1 MTEANK
7 VDKPSS
13 NKEQTGYTKLGQTLE
28 TNQAEVNSIEKA
40 ENIDISKGLKG
51 INQDSE
57 ETKVTDTKKLKAD
70 DSKESSEE
78 SIPKALLNKYY
89 VVDDKYHFKGNP
101 EKVAFEDSGKAL
113 KTTIDDKHI
122 AASMVEVAKAKKW
135 ETIQVKGSEEFKR
148 NVWLEASMKGMTVKG
163 YEPREIDLA
172 LLNDMKKEQGK
183 EDREVVQNTIE
194 KGTERQKEKPLNEK
208 DKVDPTQERKEK
220 LNNLSEQE
228 KALLTV
234 FDKKM
239 KADGFTE
246 KQRTASID
254 VAVETLNQKKMHV
267 GKLVDHGAAPYKHDP
282 KNSSSYYATIENS
295 KGEKNTVWAKDLE
308 RTLKEQNIIKN
319 DDIVLTYKGSNKVEI
334 NTKEIDPK
342 TGLPTGA
349 RVQTLANKGKWEA
362 QSLSKLK
369 ETTEK
374 ALTKNDKTKLQI
386 QHSADIQNQKF
397 HKPKLTAYDVTAP
410 KQQPVQQPPV
420 KNQERNKNKDISR

>member
-13 NKEQTGYTKLGQTLE
+13 NKEQTGYTKLGKTLE

-51 INQDSE
+51 INQYPE
-57 ETKVTDTKKLKAD
+57 ETKVTDTKKLKTD

-78 SIPKALLNKYY
+78 GIPKALLNKYY

-148 NVWLEASMKGMTVKG
+148 NVWLEASMKGMIVKG
-163 YEPREIDLA
+163 YEPRDIDLA

-183 EDREVVQNTIE
+183 EVVHNTIE
-194 KGTERQKEKPLNEK
+194 KGNERQKEKSLNEK
-208 DKVDPTQERKEK
+208 DKVDPAQEWKEK
-220 LNNLSEQE
+220 INNLSEQE
-228 KALLTV
+228 KALLRV

-246 KQRTASID
+246 KQRTASIE
-254 VAVETLNQKKMHV
+254 VAVEQLNQKKMHV

-282 KNSSSYYATIENS
+282 KNNSSYYATIENS
-295 KGEKNTVWAKDLE
+295 KGEKNTIWAKDLE

-319 DDIVLTYKGSNKVEI
+319 DDIVLTYKGSNKVEV

-374 ALTKNDKTKLQI
+374 ALTKNDKSKLQI
-386 QHSADIQNQKF
+386 QHNTDIQNQKL
-397 HKPKLTAYDVTAP
+397 HKPKLTAYDANAP
-410 KQQPVQQPPV
+410 KQQPQI
-420 KNQERNKNKDISR
+420 KTQERNKNKDISR

>member
-13 NKEQTGYTKLGQTLE
+13 NKEQTGYTKLGKTLE

-51 INQDSE
+51 INQDPE
-57 ETKVTDTKKLKAD
+57 ETKVTDTKKLKTD

-78 SIPKALLNKYY
+78 GIPKALLNKYY

-101 EKVAFEDSGKAL
+101 EKVAFEDSVKAL

-148 NVWLEASMKGMTVKG
+148 NVWLEASMKGMIVKG
-163 YEPREIDLA
+163 YEPRDIDLA

-183 EDREVVQNTIE
+183 EVVPNTIE
-194 KGTERQKEKPLNEK
+194 KGNERQREKPLNEK
-208 DKVDPTQERKEK
+208 DKVDPAQERKEK
-220 LNNLSEQE
+220 INNLSEQE
-228 KALLTV
+228 KALLRV

-246 KQRTASID
+246 KQRTASIE
-254 VAVETLNQKKMHV
+254 VAVEQLNQKKMHV
-267 GKLVDHGAAPYKHDP
+267 GKLVDHRAAPYKH
-282 KNSSSYYATIENS
+282 E
-295 KGEKNTVWAKDLE
+295 DLE

-319 DDIVLTYKGSNKVEI
+319 DDIVLTYKGSNKVEV

-386 QHSADIQNQKF
+386 QHNTDIQNQKF
-397 HKPKLTAYDVTAP
+397 HKPKLTAYDANAP
-410 KQQPVQQPPV
+410 KQQPVQQPQI
-420 KNQERNKNKDISR
+420 KTQERTKNKDISR

>member
-51 INQDSE
+51 INQDPE
-57 ETKVTDTKKLKAD
+57 ETKVTDTKKLKTD

-78 SIPKALLNKYY
+78 GIPKALLNKYY

-163 YEPREIDLA
+163 YDPRDIDLA

-183 EDREVVQNTIE
+183 EVVQNTIE
-194 KGTERQKEKPLNEK
+194 KGTERQKEKSSKVLE
-208 DKVDPTQERKEK
+208 KVDPAQERKEK

-254 VAVETLNQKKMHV
+254 VAIEQLNQKKMYV

-282 KNSSSYYATIENS
+282 KNSSSYFATIENS

-319 DDIVLTYKGSNKVEI
+319 DDIVLTYKGSNKVEVS
-334 NTKEIDPK
+334 TKELDPK

-362 QSLSKLK
+362 QSLNKLK

-374 ALTKNDKTKLQI
+374 ALTKNDKTKLQV
-386 QHSADIQNQKF
+386 QHNADIQNQKF
-397 HKPKLTAYDVTAP
+397 HKPKLTAYDANAP
-410 KQQPVQQPPV
+410 KQQPQV
-420 KNQERNKNKDISR
+420 KAQERNKNKDISR

>member
-7 VDKPSS
+7 VNKPSF

-40 ENIDISKGLKG
+40 ENIDISKSTKG
-51 INQDSE
+51 INQDPE

-78 SIPKALLNKYY
+78 GIPKALLNKYY

-122 AASMVEVAKAKKW
+122 AASMVEVAKSKKW

-148 NVWLEASMKGMTVKG
+148 NVWLEASIKGMTVKG
-163 YEPREIDLA
+163 YEPRDIDLA
-172 LLNDMKKEQGK
+172 LLNDMKKEQRK
-183 EDREVVQNTIE
+183 EIVKNTIE
-194 KGTERQKEKPLNEK
+194 KGTERQKEKPLNNQEK
-208 DKVDPTQERKEK
+208 LDPTQERKEK

-254 VAVETLNQKKMHV
+254 VAVEQLHQKKMHV
-267 GKLVDHGAAPYKHDP
+267 GKLVDHGAAPYNHDP

-295 KGEKNTVWAKDLE
+295 KGEKNTIWAKDLE

-319 DDIVLTYKGSNKVEI
+319 DDIVLTYKGANIVEV

-386 QHSADIQNQKF
+386 QHNADIQNQKF
-397 HKPKLTAYDVTAP
+397 HKPKLTAYDANAP
-410 KQQPVQQPPV
+410 KQHSVQQPQV
-420 KNQERNKNKDISR
+420 KTQERNKNKDISR

>member
-1 MTEANK
+1 MIEANK
-7 VDKPSS
+7 VDKPSF

-28 TNQAEVNSIEKA
+28 TNKAEVNSIEKA
-40 ENIDISKGLKG
+40 ENIDISKGSKG
-51 INQDSE
+51 INHDIE
-57 ETKVTDTKKLKAD
+57 ETKVIDTKKLKTD
-70 DSKESSEE
+70 ESKESNKEGL
-78 SIPKALLNKYY
+78 PKALLNKYY

-101 EKVAFEDSGKAL
+101 EKVAFEDSGKTL

-122 AASMVEVAKAKKW
+122 AASMVELAQAKKW
-135 ETIQVKGSEEFKR
+135 GTLQVKGTEEFKR

-163 YEPREIDLA
+163 YEPRDIDIA
-172 LLNDMKKEQGK
+172 LLNDMKKSQGK
-183 EDREVVQNTIE
+183 EVVQNTIN
-194 KGTERQKEKPLNEK
+194 KDADRQKEKPLK
-208 DKVDPTQERKEK
+208 DQEKVDPAQERKEK

-246 KQRTASID
+246 KQRIASID
-254 VAVETLNQKKMHV
+254 VAVEQLNQKKMHV

-282 KNSSSYYATIENS
+282 KNSSSYFATIENS

-319 DDIVLTYKGSNKVEI
+319 DDIVLTYKGSNKVEV
-334 NTKEIDPK
+334 NTKELDPK

-362 QSLSKLK
+362 QSLNKLK

-374 ALTKNDKTKLQI
+374 ALTKNDKTKLQV
-386 QHSADIQNQKF
+386 QHNADIQNQKF
-397 HKPKLTAYDVTAP
+397 NKPKLTAYDANAP
-410 KQQPVQQPPV
+410 KQQPQV
-420 KNQERNKNKDISR
+420 KAQERNKNKDISR

>member
-7 VDKPSS
+7 VDKPSF

-40 ENIDISKGLKG
+40 ENIDISKSTKG
-51 INQDSE
+51 INQDPE

-78 SIPKALLNKYY
+78 GIPKALLNKYY

-163 YEPREIDLA
+163 YEPRDIDLA

-183 EDREVVQNTIE
+183 EVVPNTIE
-194 KGTERQKEKPLNEK
+194 KGNERHKEKPLNEK
-208 DKVDPTQERKEK
+208 DKVDPTQERREK
-220 LNNLSEQE
+220 INNLSEQE

-254 VAVETLNQKKMHV
+254 VAVEQLNQKKMHV
-267 GKLVDHGAAPYKHDP
+267 GKLVDHGAAPYKHDS
-282 KNSSSYYATIENS
+282 KNNSSYYATIENS
-295 KGEKNTVWAKDLE
+295 KGEKNTIWAKDLE

-319 DDIVLTYKGSNKVEI
+319 DDIVLTYKGSNKVEV

-386 QHSADIQNQKF
+386 QHNADIQNQKF
-397 HKPKLTAYDVTAP
+397 HQPKLTAYDANAP
-410 KQQPVQQPPV
+410 KQQPQV
-420 KNQERNKNKDISR
+420 KTQERNKNKDISR

>member
-7 VDKPSS
+7 VDKPSF
-13 NKEQTGYTKLGQTLE
+13 NKEQTGHTKLGQTLE

-40 ENIDISKGLKG
+40 ENIDISKSTKG
-51 INQDSE
+51 INQDPE

-78 SIPKALLNKYY
+78 GIPKALLNKYY

-163 YEPREIDLA
+163 YEPRDIDLA

-183 EDREVVQNTIE
+183 EVVPNTIE
-194 KGTERQKEKPLNEK
+194 KGNERQKEKPLNEK
-208 DKVDPTQERKEK
+208 DKVDTAQERKEK
-220 LNNLSEQE
+220 INNLSEQE

-254 VAVETLNQKKMHV
+254 VAVEQLNQKKMHV

-282 KNSSSYYATIENS
+282 KNNSSYYATIENS
-295 KGEKNTVWAKDLE
+295 KGEKNTIWAKDLE

-319 DDIVLTYKGSNKVEI
+319 DDIVLSYKGSNKVEV

-386 QHSADIQNQKF
+386 QHNADIQNQKF
-397 HKPKLTAYDVTAP
+397 HKPKLTAYDANAP
-410 KQQPVQQPPV
+410 KQQPVQQPQV
-420 KNQERNKNKDISR
+420 KTQERNKNKDISR

>member
-7 VDKPSS
+7 
-13 NKEQTGYTKLGQTLE
+13 EQLAGYTKLGQTLE
-28 TNQAEVNSIEKA
+28 TKKAEVNSIEQV
-40 ENIDISKGLKG
+40 ENIEHSKGLKD
-51 INQDSE
+51 INQESE
-57 ETKVTDTKKLKAD
+57 ETKVINTKKLKND
-70 DSKESSEE
+70 EKESSEE
-78 SIPKALLNKYY
+78 GLSKALLNKYY

-101 EKVAFEDSGKAL
+101 EKVAFEDSGKTL

-122 AASMVEVAKAKKW
+122 AASMVEVAQTKKW
-135 ETIQVKGSEEFKR
+135 ETIKVKGSEEFKR
-148 NVWLEASMKGMTVKG
+148 NVWLEASMKDMKVKG
-163 YEPREIDLA
+163 YEPRDIDIA
-172 LLNDMKKEQGK
+172 LLNDMKKSQGK
-183 EDREVVQNTIE
+183 EVVQNTIN
-194 KGTERQKEKPLNEK
+194 KDADRQKEKPLK
-208 DKVDPTQERKEK
+208 DQAKANPEQERKEK
-220 LNNLSEQE
+220 MNNLSEQE
-228 KALLTV
+228 KVLLTV

-239 KADGFTE
+239 KADGFTD

-254 VAVETLNQKKMHV
+254 VAIAQLNQKKMHV
-267 GKLVDHGAAPYKHDP
+267 GKLVDHGAAPYQHDP
-282 KNSSSYYATIENS
+282 KNSSSYFATIENS

-319 DDIVLTYKGSNKVEI
+319 DDIVLTYKGSSKVEV

-342 TGLPTGA
+342 TGVPTGA

-397 HKPKLTAYDVTAP
+397 HKPKLTAYDVNAP
-410 KQQPVQQPPV
+410 KQQPAQQQPV
-420 KNQERNKNKDISR
+420 KTQERNKNKDISR